1 MSKDVLISVNKEHLD
16 NILDRIKTVEWRK
29 KPLPLGKHYGY
40 ETKNKGGCGKVTGEF
55 EIVRTVALRVSAIP
69 HEENDFLARGCVPY
83 KFLENY
89 ANGAVWLYANI
100 IENAKRYD
108 KPKELSEFR
117 TFCRDAYFNDG
128 DCFCKDGYGS
138 CAVRDKEKEYPY
150 NEECIYFDCP
160 TYGECCEYEDYAYC
174 NCNGLK
180 PITRPPQSWC
190 YVEV

>member
-108 KPKELSEFR
+108 KPKALSEFR
-117 TFCRDAYFNDG
+117 TPCKMGNYPCCGICDYAVHGMDG
-128 DCFCKDGYGS
+128 DL
-138 CAVRDKEKEYPY
+138 
-150 NEECIYFDCP
+150 IDCD
-160 TYGECCEYEDYAYC
+160 TS
-174 NCNGLK
+174 L
-180 PITRPPQSWC
+180 TRPPQSWC